1 MTITSSEQKLNL
13 TSKFSI
19 FFRRC
24 APFVSGAVV
33 FLSFNNPLLN
43 ASSTRV
49 LNVWA
54 MGEEGLRIA
63 VMARKFEA
71 ENPGVKVVTQAVPW
85 DAAHEKLL
93 TAVVGDLPPDVSQMG
108 TTWMAEFATLKTLE
122 PLEPYIEKSNT
133 VKKEKFFE
141 GSWNTNVVNNQVFGV
156 PWYVDTRVLFYRKD
170 LLSEVGFNRAPQTW
184 DELKQVSKLLI
195 QDTNKDGKIDRYGIT
210 LPVRDWGVLLPFVWQ
225 NGGDV
230 FHPSSPEYAEAL
242 KFYASF
248 FQENLTPSGRAAD
261 MDIFQAFKSGFY
273 PMFISGPWMVELVAK
288 ELPELDG
295 KWGVAVMP
303 AKKKRTSFVGGCNL
317 VMYKGSSHKDLAWK
331 FIEFMSRTETQLEW
345 HKLLKSLPA
354 VKEAWKD
361 PVLEGHAM
369 LNVFGAQMEDT
380 QAPPTVPEWEQI
392 ANFIN
397 NRMEAVI
404 LKSGDGSSSISET
417 LAALDAEVNGA
428 LTKHKQGGISFSLF
442 LKYVLAVL
450 SGVVFLSVL
459 WAKVLKPKKN
469 KRENRR
475 QERPEASSQLM
486 ANLRKSVPGYL
497 FITPAIVILALF
509 LFVPVVLSFLISLT
523 DWNIY
528 GLADRSSV
536 KFVGLNNYSRVLH
549 DVIFW
554 KSLWNTLFF
563 TGAGVPFTVIIS
575 LLCATVLNE
584 KFVRFKTFFR
594 TAYFLPVVTTI
605 VAVAVLWRWIY
616 NPEYGLLNYL
626 LKSISMPEFN
636 WLSDP
641 RTSLASLIL
650 MAAWKNFGYN
660 MVIFL
665 AGLQSI
671 PEALYESARIDGANA
686 WQMFLHVTL
695 PGLRTTMVFVVIMS
709 TIGYLQFF
717 AEPYV
722 MTKGGPL
729 NSTISIVL
737 YMYNQGFKFFELG
750 YASAIAY
757 ILFGIIFMFTFV
769 QMKFKRSG
777 FRVG

>member
-1 MTITSSEQKLNL
+1 MARACLFAGVSLFLLQAPASSSSEKE
-13 TSKFSI
+13 
-19 FFRRC
+19 
-24 APFVSGAVV
+24 
-33 FLSFNNPLLN
+33 
-43 ASSTRV
+43 RV

-63 VMARKFEA
+63 VMARKFEQ
-71 ENPGVKVVTQAVPW
+71 ENPGVKVVTQAIPW

-122 PLEPYIEKSNT
+122 PLEPYIAQSQTIQKD
-133 VKKEKFFE
+133 KFFE
-141 GSWNTNVVNNQVFGV
+141 GSWNTNVVGQTVYGV

-170 LLSEVGFNRAPQTW
+170 LLAEVGFNRAPQTW
-184 DELKQVSKLLI
+184 EEFKQASKLLTK
-195 QDTNKDGKIDRYGIT
+195 DLNNDGKIDRYGVT
-210 LPVRDWGVLLPFVWQ
+210 LPARDWGVLLPFVWE

-230 FHPSSPEYAEAL
+230 FHPESPEYEEAL
-242 KFYASF
+242 RYYASF
-248 FQENLTPSGRAAD
+248 FHENLTPSGRAAD
-261 MDIFQAFKSGFY
+261 MDIFQAFRTGFY
-273 PMFISGPWMVELVAK
+273 PMFISGPWMVELIAK
-288 ELPELDG
+288 ELPDLEG
-295 KWGVAVMP
+295 KWGVSMMP
-303 AKKKRTSFVGGCNL
+303 AKKKRTSFVGGSNL
-317 VMYKGSSHKDLAWK
+317 VMFRGSKDKEYAWK

-345 HKLLKSLPA
+345 HKLLKSLPS

-361 PVLEGHAM
+361 PALSGHEM
-369 LNVFGAQMEDT
+369 LNVFGRQMEDT

-404 LKSGDGSSSISET
+404 LGGPSGVSISET
-417 LAALDAEVNGA
+417 LHALDREVNGV
-428 LTKHKQGGISFSLF
+428 LVKSSSGKISFNTFVKYFLLGLVLLLGLGFTYYKLF
-442 LKYVLAVL
+442 KERKIDIDKRRYPRP
-450 SGVVFLSVL
+450 
-459 WAKVLKPKKN
+459 PKS
-469 KRENRR
+469 
-475 QERPEASSQLM
+475 ALFWV
-486 ANLRKSVPGYL
+486 NLRKSIPGYF
-497 FITPAIVILALF
+497 FITPAVVILTLF
-509 LFVPVVLSFLISLT
+509 LFIPVILSFMISLT

-528 GLADRSSV
+528 GLADRNQV
-536 KFVGLNNYSRVLH
+536 NFVGLSNYYRVLQ
-549 DVIFW
+549 DKVFW

-575 LLCATVLNE
+575 LLCATALNE
-584 KFVRFKTFFR
+584 KIVRFKTFFR

-616 NPEYGLLNYL
+616 NPEYGILNFL
-626 LKSISMPEFN
+626 LKSLSLPEFN

-641 RTSLASLIL
+641 RTALASLIL

-671 PEALYESARIDGANA
+671 PETLYESARIDGANA
-686 WQMFLHVTL
+686 WQLFLHVTL

-729 NSTISIVL
+729 DSTISIVL

-750 YASAIAY
+750 YASALAY
-757 ILFGIIFMFTFV
+757 ILFGIIFAFTFI
-769 QMKFKRSG
+769 QMKFRKSG
-777 FRVG
+777 FKSS

>member
-1 MTITSSEQKLNL
+1 
-13 TSKFSI
+13 
-19 FFRRC
+19 
-24 APFVSGAVV
+24 
-33 FLSFNNPLLN
+33 
-43 ASSTRV
+43 
-49 LNVWA
+49 

-71 ENPGVKVVTQAVPW
+71 ENPGVKVVTQAIPW

-93 TAVVGDLPPDVSQMG
+93 TAVVGDLPPDVSQLG

-122 PLEPYIEKSNT
+122 PLAPYIEQSS
-133 VKKEKFFE
+133 VIKKEKFFE
-141 GSWNTNVVNNQVFGV
+141 GSWNTNIVNNSVYGV

-170 LLSEVGFNRAPQTW
+170 LLAQAGINRAPETW
-184 DELKQVSKLLI
+184 DEFKAACKALTRDL
-195 QDTNKDGKIDRYGIT
+195 NNDGKIDRYGIT
-210 LPVRDWGVLLPFVWQ
+210 LPAKDWAVFLPFVWQ
-225 NGGDV
+225 NGGSALN
-230 FHPSSPEYAEAL
+230 PTSPEFTEAM
-242 KFYASF
+242 KYYASF
-248 FQENLTPSGRAAD
+248 FEEGLTPSGRAGD
-261 MDIFQAFKSGFY
+261 MDIFQAFKTGFY
-273 PMFISGPWMVELVAK
+273 PMFISGPWMVELVGK
-288 ELPELDG
+288 ELPELNG

-303 AKKKRTSFVGGCNL
+303 GKVKRTSFVGGCNL
-317 VMYKGSSHKDLAWK
+317 VMFKGSKNKELAWK
-331 FIEFMSRTETQLEW
+331 FMEFMSRTETQLEW

-354 VKEAWKD
+354 VKEAWAD
-361 PVLEGHAM
+361 SALQEHEM
-369 LNVFGAQMEDT
+369 LAVFGAQMEDT
-380 QAPPTVPEWEQI
+380 QAPPNVPEWEQI

-397 NRMEAVI
+397 DRMEIVI
-404 LKSGDGSSSISET
+404 LKGGGAGGAGIPVT
-417 LAALDAEVNGA
+417 LALLNQEIQSVLN
-428 LTKHKQGGISFSLF
+428 KPKQGKISLGTFLNYALGAFGVALF
-442 LKYVLAVL
+442 LSMAW
-450 SGVVFLSVL
+450 F
-459 WAKVLKPKKN
+459 KVLRPKRVAEDNRKN
-469 KRENRR
+469 P
-475 QERPEASSQLM
+475 RPPKAGAFAAQF
-486 ANLRKSVPGYL
+486 RKSIPGYL
-497 FITPAIVILALF
+497 FVAPAIVILSLF
-509 LFVPVVLSFLISLT
+509 LFVPVIMSFLISLT

-536 KFVGLNNYSRVLH
+536 SFVGLKNYSRVLQ
-549 DVIFW
+549 DVVFW

-616 NPEYGLLNYL
+616 NPEFGLLNYI
-626 LKSISMPEFN
+626 LKSLSFPEFN

-671 PEALYESARIDGANA
+671 PETLYESARIDGANA
-686 WQMFLHVTL
+686 WQLFLHVTL

-750 YASAIAY
+750 YASALAY
-757 ILFGIIFMFTFV
+757 ILFGIIFLFTFA
-769 QMKFKRSG
+769 QMRFRKSG